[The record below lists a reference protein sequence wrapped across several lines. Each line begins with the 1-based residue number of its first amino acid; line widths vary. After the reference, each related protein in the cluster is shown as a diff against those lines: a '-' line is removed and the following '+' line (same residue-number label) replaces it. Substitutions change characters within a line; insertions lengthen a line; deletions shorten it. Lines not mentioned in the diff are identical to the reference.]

1 MEYRTTKTASP
12 EGGGKDTMNKDLL
25 KIHEIYYNDE
35 TKIVT
40 IKTPSNG
47 DYEIPKSEFLI
58 AQYNYKKGAKS
69 TVSAY
74 VLWFLLGILGAHR
87 FYVGDYLRGGLLLIT
102 LGGFII
108 GWLADCALL
117 KKRVDEYNE
126 DLEAEVLV
134 NAIEATLKNVEQQAK
149 QSSETKVTG

>member
-1 MEYRTTKTASP
+1 
-12 EGGGKDTMNKDLL
+12 MNKEQL

-40 IKTPSNG
+40 LKTPSNG
-47 DYEIPKSEFLI
+47 DFEIPKSEVLI
-58 AQYNYKKGAKS
+58 AQYNYKKGEKS

-102 LGGFII
+102 LGGFVI

-126 DLEAEVLV
+126 DLEAEVLAK
-134 NAIEATLKNVEQQAK
+134 AIEASLKIKEQQAK
-149 QSSETKVTG
+149 QSPETKAAG

>member
-1 MEYRTTKTASP
+1 
-12 EGGGKDTMNKDLL
+12 MNKEQL

-47 DYEIPKSEFLI
+47 DFEIPKSEFLI
-58 AQYNYKKGAKS
+58 AQYNYKKGEKS

-102 LGGFII
+102 LGGFVI

-117 KKRVDEYNE
+117 KKRIDEYNE
-126 DLEAEVLV
+126 DLEAEVLAK
-134 NAIEATLKNVEQQAK
+134 AIEASQKIKKQQAK
-149 QSSETKVTG
+149 QSPETKAAG